1 MATNNLL
8 ADIELNDK
16 QIKAFNEELNNW
28 KQKTKDQLA
37 EEVRSEIQTE
47 YDVKLREIEEQ
58 KESFKQEQVELVEE
72 IKTKMQKVMVK
83 RFTSALKEM
92 YDELK
97 VEARKDVLNDPRILA
112 LEEIKNVVFPL
123 MDETVTKG
131 YVDELQKALQ
141 MIEEKEDENDKLK
154 ARLKLKEITSTL
166 SPVVAEAVE
175 AFVGEATTEE
185 DVVEKYSKLKNLVKE
200 ANDDEDE
207 DMEDDDDNDD
217 DEDDDKKK
225 KKSKKKSKKS
235 DDDDDEDN
243 DDDDDDMDYDI
254 DEANDDDDDDMDL
267 DIDMDDD
274 DDDDDGKKKKKKR
287 KKKSDDDEDD
297 DDEDKEEDDDM
308 EEGLEINP
316 TIHFKKE
323 EKGSEDYAGQLNE
336 LLDLAGVPKE

>member
-1 MATNNLL
+1 MATNLL

-28 KQKTKDQLA
+28 KQKTRDQLA
-37 EEVRSEIQTE
+37 EEVRTEIQTE
-47 YDVKLREIEEQ
+47 YDVKIREIDES
-58 KESFKQEQVELVEE
+58 KETFKQEQVELVEE

-112 LEEIKNVVFPL
+112 LESIKSVVFPL

-141 MIEEKEDENDKLK
+141 MIESKEDENDKLK

-200 ANDDEDE
+200 ANDDEDD
-207 DMEDDDDNDD
+207 DMEDVD
-217 DEDDDKKK
+217 DEDEEDEEDEDGKKKK

-235 DDDDDEDN
+235 DDDDDED
-243 DDDDDDMDYDI
+243 DDEMDYDI
-254 DEANDDDDDDMDL
+254 DEANDDDDEDMDDMDY
-267 DIDMDDD
+267 DDD
-274 DDDDDGKKKKKKR
+274 DEGDKKKKKKK
-287 KKKSDDDEDD
+287 KKKSDDDDEDE
-297 DDEDKEEDDDM
+297 DDEDEGDEDDEDM

-316 TIHFKKE
+316 MVHFDKKE
-323 EKGSEDYAGQLNE
+323 KESTDYAGQLNE
-336 LLDLAGVPKE
+336 LLELAGIEK